1 MTRSTPGR
9 DEFVELFW
17 QHGAAVHAYLSRR
30 AGRQDADDLLGEV
43 WLQAFR
49 SRGRYDDT
57 WPSALP
63 WLYGIAH
70 NVLRTYWRQHPPIPS
85 PERPGESHDPW
96 PSIDDRLDAA
106 HDAAGIRTALAKLTE
121 QEREAL
127 LLVAWEELCPGDAAI
142 ALNVRPGTFRGRLH
156 RARAQLRKHL
166 DLPSETK
173 PRPALLPVRPVEA
186 CDE

>member
-1 MTRSTPGR
+1 MTRTTPDR

-17 QHGAAVHAYLSRR
+17 RHGAAVHAYLSRR
-30 AGRQDADDLLGEV
+30 AGQQDADDLLGEV

-49 SRGRYDDT
+49 SRGRFDRR

-70 NVLRTYWRQHPPIPS
+70 NVLRTHWRQHPPTPS
-85 PERPGESHDPW
+85 PEEPTGSHDPW
-96 PSIDDRLDAA
+96 PAVDERLDAA
-106 HDAAGIRTALAKLTE
+106 NIRAALAKLTE

-127 LLVAWEELCPGDAAI
+127 LLVAWEQLSPTEAAI
-142 ALNVRPGTFRGRLH
+142 TLNVRPGTLRGRLH
-156 RARAQLRKHL
+156 RARVQLRKHL
-166 DLPSETK
+166 DLPDEPT
-173 PRPALLPVRPVEA
+173 PRPARVPLRPVEA